1 MLGKIILEQRKL
13 LNIKSKH
20 LAETVGIDPGFLTHI
35 EKGDRNPSKSVL
47 AKICKEL
54 HLSYEFMLS
63 LSENSLKEESVAYN
77 ASIHT
82 PAKKVLYAETF
93 SLLDCPVTEENVSLI
108 VKMDDDSMEDLIPKS
123 SLIYIHYTS
132 VLSILLIK
140 SSIYFLCSC
149 LSLSRAVFICFC
161 AISIEEAATL

>member
-54 HLSYEFMLS
+54 HLSYEFMLKLLGWKIELS
-63 LSENSLKEESVAYN
+63 LTTSPF
-77 ASIHT
+77 T
-82 PAKKVLYAETF
+82 RTF
-93 SLLDCPVTEENVSLI
+93 SSE
-108 VKMDDDSMEDLIPKS
+108 
-123 SLIYIHYTS
+123 
-132 VLSILLIK
+132 
-140 SSIYFLCSC
+140 
-149 LSLSRAVFICFC
+149 
-161 AISIEEAATL
+161 